1 MKRTLAVVF
10 IGLGLLSVGVALG
23 LLYLDVREL
32 EIRVAQAEL
41 DGGDSDDAG
50 VLAMIGH
57 TGNVLAA
64 LVFGSLGAGLTGAGC
79 VLAFFEL
86 PFMQRGPRYH
96 DGSDPQAA

>member
-1 MKRTLAVVF
+1 MKRTLAAVF
-10 IGLGLLSVGVALG
+10 VGLGVMFVGIALG

-57 TGNVLAA
+57 TDNVLAA
-64 LVFGSLGAGLTGAGC
+64 LVVGSLGAGLTGAGC
-79 VLAFFEL
+79 VLAIFEL

-96 DGSDPQAA
+96 DGNDPTTA